1 MSIPDSNG
9 SIEAIPAQV
18 YLIEVSS
25 NGNTKE
31 DVKCVPS

>member
-1 MSIPDSNG
+1 MSISDSNG
-9 SIEAIPAQV
+9 SIEAIPAHV

-25 NGNTKE
+25 NGNTE